1 MTQETGESG
10 TPPFTSCSGPV
21 IGDDTNPIADPRTP
35 TPPDGGTT
43 QSALPQLTALRHD
56 ESGIWGERYTP
67 VAAVPAHAPVTV
79 GSVGLLA
86 GQVTAPI
93 TVKPQIRVRDV
104 LSGGSIDRDEIR
116 KSQSYVEA
124 KEWEK
129 PWQEAVDALRDK
141 GVVIVVAPRGY
152 GSTTFAL
159 RLLACHAP
167 GNAELIRL
175 EADWDSPK
183 VDRLPLQDNR
193 AYQVDLQDP
202 TQDRFDGAFLNGLGR
217 QSTNLRA
224 LGSCLVLAVAD
235 ELWPGTRE
243 QVPSEVSVVHLDDP
257 PDPLLLVEKH
267 LTSRQLAHLV
277 QYIKQSMA
285 AREHIKGS
293 NAVQAL
299 HAVDVTIRQWK
310 EYQRQ
315 KESGTGSPGAAAVI
329 PPPQHDASQLDEK
342 LKHAIEEALGDW
354 GDVLD
359 ALFGEPSRGAGNDR
373 SLSPED
379 RCLLMSLA
387 LQRSGTAPQIEATA
401 SSLER
406 SLQKSLNGVN
416 STNVD
421 AWSALSRRGL
431 RARLKSFDA
440 DIDARDRVTFN
451 RPGYSEAVL
460 AYAWRNYS
468 GLRDDLITWIVQ
480 SAPRDGQSPDPA
492 TEALS
497 ALIRRLQAA
506 EQLTKVRDCA
516 IKQGRPHVV
525 VRVMTEAALDEHTG
539 RQARA
544 LLYDWASQRSESQ
557 RIVVS
562 VCRKLIGLKTPAA
575 LVRLGRVAGE
585 ADDPEIRGATLAAFR
600 AVAERGETARLDE
613 SVAAWQK
620 SNPQAAKL
628 GLLALLATE
637 SDGLPRLPSPT
648 TAIDLTIGLREL
660 LSETGFIPGTVQTL
674 ARWLKA
680 CAQDEGLYAAARD
693 LLVEAARDRHA
704 FRAGTQVTMDL
715 LDVETPT
722 GANIGRD
729 LYVAFGMPTLGD
741 WDLPARTD
749 A

>member
-10 TPPFTSCSGPV
+10 TAPVTSGSGPV
-21 IGDDTNPIADPRTP
+21 ISDDTDPIADPRTP
-35 TPPDGGTT
+35 APPDGGTT
-43 QSALPQLTALRHD
+43 QSSLPQLTALRHD

-86 GQVTAPI
+86 GQVTAPV

-104 LSGGSIDRDEIR
+104 LSGGPVDRDEIR

-124 KEWEK
+124 EEWEK
-129 PWQEAVDALRDK
+129 AWQGAVDALHDK

-167 GNAELIRL
+167 ANAELIRL
-175 EADWDSPK
+175 EADWDSPR
-183 VDRLPLQDNR
+183 VDKLPLQEDR

-202 TQDRFDGAFLNGLGR
+202 KQDRFDGAFLSGLGK

-224 LGSCLVLAVAD
+224 LGSCLVLAIAE
-235 ELWPGTRE
+235 ELWPGIRE
-243 QVPSEVSVVHLDDP
+243 RIPSEVSVVHLDDP

-277 QYIKQSMA
+277 PYIKQSEA
-285 AREHIKGS
+285 AKHHIKGS
-293 NAVQAL
+293 NAVRAL

-315 KESGTGSPGAAAVI
+315 EESGTGSPGAKAAF
-329 PPPQHDASQLDEK
+329 PPPQPAALQLDEK

-359 ALFGEPSRGAGNDR
+359 ALFGEPGRNLSNDR
-373 SLSPED
+373 SLPPED

-401 SSLER
+401 ASLER

-416 STNVD
+416 TETVD
-421 AWSALSRRGL
+421 AWSVLSRRGL
-431 RARLKSFDA
+431 RARLKNFDA
-440 DIDARDRVTFN
+440 DIDGRDRVTFN

-460 AYAWRNYS
+460 AYVWRNYS
-468 GLRDDLITWIVQ
+468 GLRDDLINWMVE
-480 SAPRDGQSPDPA
+480 SAPKDGQSPDLA

-497 ALIRRLQAA
+497 IIVRRLQAV

-525 VRVMTEAALDEHTG
+525 VRVMAEAALDEHTG

-544 LLYDWASQRSESQ
+544 LLYDWASQRPESQ

-585 ADDPEIRGATLAAFR
+585 AHDPEIRSATLAAFR
-600 AVAERGETARLDE
+600 AVADQGEAARLAE

-620 SNPQAAKL
+620 PNLQAAKL

-637 SDGLPRLPSPT
+637 SNGLPWLPSHA
-648 TAIDLTIGLREL
+648 TAIDLTTGLREL
-660 LSETGFIPGTVQTL
+660 LSEIGFIPGTVQTL
-674 ARWLKA
+674 TSWLKG
-680 CAQDEGLYAAARD
+680 CARDDELYAAACN
-693 LLVEAARDRHA
+693 LLVEASRDRHA
-704 FRAGTQVTMDL
+704 FRAGMQVTMDL

-722 GANIGRD
+722 GTNIGQD
-729 LYVAFGMPTLGD
+729 LYVAFGMPTLEG
-741 WDLPARTD
+741 WNLPSRTD